1 MGQRGEKK
9 NKDLR
14 EITILWNWCL
24 FQDTIVFETQVNYTY
39 ISVVSSPFFTIVSV
53 MQPQPPPP
61 PLPAKKNQNDKANK
75 HILVFQRKSGLF
87 NFQYYWTHH

>member
-9 NKDLR
+9 NKDLG

-53 MQPQPPPP
+53 MQPQPPNPP
-61 PLPAKKNQNDKANK
+61 PPPQPKKSK
-75 HILVFQRKSGLF
+75 
-87 NFQYYWTHH
+87 

>member
-9 NKDLR
+9 NKDLG

-39 ISVVSSPFFTIVSV
+39 
-53 MQPQPPPP
+53 
-61 PLPAKKNQNDKANK
+61 
-75 HILVFQRKSGLF
+75 
-87 NFQYYWTHH
+87 

>member
-9 NKDLR
+9 NKDLG

-39 ISVVSSPFFTIVSV
+39 QCCIITVLYHRFSLN
-53 MQPQPPPP
+53 PPP
-61 PLPAKKNQNDKANK
+61 PLPAKNK
-75 HILVFQRKSGLF
+75 HISK
-87 NFQYYWTHH
+87 

>member
-9 NKDLR
+9 NKDLG

-39 ISVVSSPFFTIVSV
+39 QCCIITVLYHRFSNATST
-53 MQPQPPPP
+53 PQPPPSQ
-61 PLPAKKNQNDKANK
+61 KKANK
-75 HILVFQRKSGLF
+75 HILVFQRKIGLF
-87 NFQYYWTHH
+87 NFQFYWTHH

>member
-9 NKDLR
+9 KKDLG

-39 ISVVSSPFFTIVSV
+39 QCCIITVLYHRFSLN
-53 MQPQPPPP
+53 PP
-61 PLPAKKNQNDKANK
+61 PLPAKNK
-75 HILVFQRKSGLF
+75 HISK
-87 NFQYYWTHH
+87 

>member
-53 MQPQPPPP
+53 MQPQPTPPP
-61 PLPAKKNQNDKANK
+61 PSQKKANK
-75 HILVFQRKSGLF
+75 HILVFQRKIGLF
-87 NFQYYWTHH
+87 NFQFYWTHH